1 MKVILEI
8 DDKYAGVLSITAVG
22 TEHLQT
28 WATATAMDI
37 TKNNLA
43 MLGNDGKWMF
53 GKVEE
58 DGKA

>member
-22 TEHLQT
+22 SEYLQT
-28 WATATAMDI
+28 WVSTTAVDLA
-37 TKNNLA
+37 KNNLVI
-43 MLGNDGKWMF
+43 LGNDGKWMY
-53 GKVEE
+53 GKVGE

>member
-22 TEHLQT
+22 SEYLQT
-28 WATATAMDI
+28 WVSTTAVDLA
-37 TKNNLA
+37 KNNLVT
-43 MLGNDGKWMF
+43 LGNDGKWMY
-53 GKVEE
+53 GKVEA

>member
-22 TEHLQT
+22 SEYWQT
-28 WATATAMDI
+28 WVSTTAVDL

-43 MLGNDGKWMF
+43 MLGSDGKWMY
-53 GKVEE
+53 GKVGE
-58 DGKA
+58 DGQA